1 MKKFG
6 IYKQMAAAL
15 AVVSCMVTVLALAGC
30 GSRSDGSGGTEAYQE
45 YVVGIMDANYLGQYE
60 KYMEITG
67 SAQAEAERI
76 YEANVQ
82 TFALEMAEALSV
94 KTDVVTKGVTEQF
107 IVLAGKIYGQVK
119 YQPVDVVREG
129 DIYTVSLEV
138 EPIDFRETVRE
149 PFQSAVDTFN
159 EQAKN
164 GDFDGYTDQEY
175 EEAYG
180 QAVAAALG
188 SNVNEMVYQDKTAV
202 KVVLDYDKENNI
214 YFISDEEMEALDN
227 QVVNIAR

>member
-1 MKKFG
+1 MKKSS
-6 IYKQMAAAL
+6 IYKRVAAVL
-15 AVVSCMVTVLALAGC
+15 AVVSCMVVVLVLAGC
-30 GSRSDGSGGTEAYQE
+30 GSREDGSGGTEAYQE

-67 SAQAEAERI
+67 SAKEEAERI

-82 TFALEMAEALSV
+82 SFALEMAEALSV
-94 KTDVVTKGVTEQF
+94 KTDVVTKGVTERF
-107 IVLAGKIYGQVK
+107 IDVAGRIYGQVK
-119 YQPVDVVREG
+119 YRPVDVVREG
-129 DIYTVSLEV
+129 DTYTVSLV
-138 EPIDFRETVRE
+138 IEPIDFRKTIET
-149 PFQSAVDTFN
+149 PFQSAVDAFN

-180 QAVAAALG
+180 QTVVAALE
-188 SNVNEMVYQDKTAV
+188 SDVNEMVYKDKTDV

-214 YFISDEEMEALDN
+214 YFISDEQMEALDD
-227 QVVNIAR
+227 QVVNLSH

>member
-1 MKKFG
+1 MKRSG
-6 IYKQMAAAL
+6 IYKRTTAAL
-15 AVVSCMVTVLALAGC
+15 AAVSCMVMVLALAGC
-30 GSRSDGSGGTEAYQE
+30 GSGDEGSGGTEAYQE

-76 YEANVQ
+76 YQANVQ
-82 TFALEMAEALSV
+82 AFALKMEEALSV
-94 KTDVVTKGVTEQF
+94 KTEVVSKGVTERF
-107 IVLAGKIYGQVK
+107 ITVAGNIYGQVK
-119 YQPVDVVREG
+119 YRAVDVVREG
-129 DIYTVSLEV
+129 DTYTVSLEV
-138 EPIDFRETVRE
+138 EPVDFRETVRE
-149 PFQSAVDTFN
+149 PFQTAVDVFN

-180 QAVAAALG
+180 QAVVAALEG
-188 SNVNEMVYQDKTAV
+188 GVKEMVYKEKTTV

-214 YFISDEEMEALDN
+214 YLISDEQMEALDDK
-227 QVVNIAR
+227 VVNIAR

>member
-1 MKKFG
+1 MKRSG
-6 IYKQMAAAL
+6 INKWTAILAAI
-15 AVVSCMVTVLALAGC
+15 SCAGMILALAGC
-30 GSRSDGSGGTEAYQE
+30 GSGEDRSGGTEAYQE
-45 YVVGIMDANYLGQYE
+45 YVVGIMDANYLGKYE
-60 KYMEITG
+60 KYMELTG

-76 YEANVQ
+76 YTANIQ
-82 TFALEMAEALSV
+82 SFALEMAEALSV

-107 IVLAGKIYGQVK
+107 FVIAENIYGQVK

-129 DIYTVSLEV
+129 DTYTVSLEV

-149 PFQSAVDTFN
+149 PFQSAVNSFN
-159 EQAKN
+159 EQAKC

-180 QAVAAALG
+180 QAVVAALVD
-188 SNVNEMVYQDKTAV
+188 VNEMVYKDQTAV

-214 YFISDEEMEALDN
+214 YFISDEQMEALDH

>member
-94 KTDVVTKGVTEQF
+94 
-107 IVLAGKIYGQVK
+107 
-119 YQPVDVVREG
+119 
-129 DIYTVSLEV
+129 
-138 EPIDFRETVRE
+138 
-149 PFQSAVDTFN
+149 
-159 EQAKN
+159 
-164 GDFDGYTDQEY
+164 
-175 EEAYG
+175 
-180 QAVAAALG
+180 
-188 SNVNEMVYQDKTAV
+188 
-202 KVVLDYDKENNI
+202 
-214 YFISDEEMEALDN
+214 
-227 QVVNIAR
+227 

>member
-1 MKKFG
+1 M
-6 IYKQMAAAL
+6 
-15 AVVSCMVTVLALAGC
+15 
-30 GSRSDGSGGTEAYQE
+30 
-45 YVVGIMDANYLGQYE
+45 
-60 KYMEITG
+60 
-67 SAQAEAERI
+67 
-76 YEANVQ
+76 
-82 TFALEMAEALSV
+82 
-94 KTDVVTKGVTEQF
+94 VTKGVTEQF